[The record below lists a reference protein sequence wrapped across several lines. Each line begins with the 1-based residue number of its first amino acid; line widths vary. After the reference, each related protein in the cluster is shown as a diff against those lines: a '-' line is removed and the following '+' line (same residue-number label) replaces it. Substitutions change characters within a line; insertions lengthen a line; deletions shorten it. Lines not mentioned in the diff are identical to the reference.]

1 MAGGRGPEG
10 LGALPWRVGG
20 RVGFTVDA
28 ACFPDSAGYS
38 LETYVRLPPTTLEA
52 LTRDSTGIGSVRL
65 TLDLRGGGSHQERE
79 MTVTLARGE
88 ADPGYGKVVVLRVPA
103 RPGRQKLRIAVE
115 DLLSRKRGLLY
126 AGRQVTYGEKMD
138 GEFTL
143 PRAQMERDL
152 SDVEFVWAEDSLLG
166 SSAFRRAE
174 RGRIPNPERLY
185 GLFANDLRA
194 AFVARARAGDSR
206 PWLWVARVLDH
217 EDHVMAER
225 ESTAAAGRWLAGDV
239 LMDISTIPA
248 GGYDLEIKAWQEGDT
263 GALLRRS
270 HFSIAWQE
278 ASWLRNAR
286 DIEDDVHLLLGA
298 EAEEAFVQLHP
309 GEQERFLD
317 DFWRLRDPTPGTAEN
332 EARKDFL
339 ARVERANEMFSRL
352 GIGRGM
358 FSDMGRVYIRY
369 GEPSERLHQ
378 VIPTGDETLTQVIQQ
393 LSLTEDRPIGEV
405 ARKGPGGDPR
415 PFEVWIYEGE
425 IPQPPDA
432 DPRAPLHTRHHRL
445 VFLFVDE
452 QGLGT
457 YNLRYSTE

>member
-1 MAGGRGPEG
+1 
-10 LGALPWRVGG
+10 
-20 RVGFTVDA
+20 
-28 ACFPDSAGYS
+28 
-38 LETYVRLPPTTLEA
+38 
-52 LTRDSTGIGSVRL
+52 
-65 TLDLRGGGSHQERE
+65 
-79 MTVTLARGE
+79 
-88 ADPGYGKVVVLRVPA
+88 
-103 RPGRQKLRIAVE
+103 
-115 DLLSRKRGLLY
+115 
-126 AGRQVTYGEKMD
+126 
-138 GEFTL
+138 
-143 PRAQMERDL
+143 
-152 SDVEFVWAEDSLLG
+152 
-166 SSAFRRAE
+166 
-174 RGRIPNPERLY
+174 
-185 GLFANDLRA
+185 
-194 AFVARARAGDSR
+194 
-206 PWLWVARVLDH
+206 
-217 EDHVMAER
+217 MAER